1 MNTSANYV
9 VLDRARVLGKFEE
22 GFNLNNSGLSL
33 FYEKGEKIFSN
44 AGPYLFKYD
53 ISTEFA
59 KWLYE
64 AGWGNFWG
72 IFIATPLNFDNLLR
86 HCRRFLKVK
95 TEDKEQLFFRFY
107 DPRVLKIFLPTCE
120 RDQIQEFFGEIDNF
134 FVEGINR
141 GEVNRYS
148 HQDGVLQEKK
158 MATEMFFNEIL
169 SSSITRIE
177 ISS

>member
-22 GFNLNNSGLSL
+22 GFNLNKSGLSL

-53 ISTEFA
+53 NSTEFA

-64 AGWGNFWG
+64 GGWGNFWS
-72 IFIATPLNFDNLLR
+72 IFIETSLNFDNLLR
-86 HCRRFLKVK
+86 HFRRFLIVK
-95 TEDKEQLFFRFY
+95 TEDKEQLYFRFY

-120 RDQIQEFFGEIDNF
+120 RDQILEFFGDIKSF
-134 FVEGINR
+134 FVEGITR
-141 GEVNRYS
+141 EEVIRYR
-148 HQDGVLQEKK
+148 HQDGILQEEK
-158 MATEMFFNEIL
+158 MTTELFLDEIL
-169 SSSITRIE
+169 KSPTKKTE
-177 ISS
+177 ISR